1 MRTALPIGLS
11 LLMLLSGTVSFAAEQ
26 VTRQPFA
33 TNPDAPVEV
42 TSDSLDIDENK
53 GRAVFLGDPRM
64 VQGDVSIVSRQ
75 MIASWEPGN
84 FRNTDRIRFQDQVV
98 ATSADGRVARGQ
110 WGEYFPDAERMI
122 MGDQVTLTQ
131 PPSDSGRQA
140 AVLTG
145 KRLEVDMRKGESQ
158 LFGDATERAKGV
170 LSPGQ
175 KNQTD

>member
-1 MRTALPIGLS
+1 MKPFLPMGLS
-11 LLMLLSGTVSFAAEQ
+11 LMLILSTAGIAAEQ
-26 VTRQPFA
+26 VSRQPFA

-42 TSDSLDIDENK
+42 TSATLDIDENL
-53 GRAVFLGDPRM
+53 GRAVFAGAPRM
-64 VQGDVSIVSRQ
+64 VQGDVSVVSRQ

-84 FRNTDRIRFQDQVV
+84 FRNTDRIRFQEDVV

-110 WGEYFPDAERMI
+110 WGEYFPDTERMI

-131 PPSDSGRQA
+131 PPSDTGRQA

-170 LSPGQ
+170 LTPGQ